1 MKTARDVLAKL
12 LRDPAAALGLVIIIA
27 LVLAALLA
35 PVLAT
40 HPEAVWDMNPRQRL
54 LTSLVVKLC
63 RF

>member
-1 MKTARDVLAKL
+1 MKTARDVLAQL
-12 LRDPAAALGLVIIIA
+12 LRDPAAALGLVIIVA

-54 LTSLVVKLC
+54 LLL
-63 RF
+63 RP